1 MQTTSRS
8 AALCLCIFIAY
19 HLPAM
24 AAVHRPD
31 YGIDAPGV
39 VRNLF
44 LVGII
49 GISAWALTLLGATSG
64 QFAIPKP
71 ILVITGMG
79 MTTGIGCSLMGAWM
93 LWHSKV
99 GKLRSRERLL
109 DRIAWSGDEQ
119 VLDVG
124 CGRGLIVIGAA
135 KRLTT
140 GRATGI
146 DIWQAQDL
154 TRNGPEAV
162 LENARRERVAER
174 VAVQTADVRNLPFVD
189 DSFDIVVSNAV
200 IHNLYKASDRD
211 QAIREI
217 ARVLKPG
224 GRALIED
231 IRHHRQYA
239 RTFSQNGCTDL
250 RKVGSI
256 IVYIFFM
263 LITFGSLRPA
273 TLIARKS

>member
-1 MQTTSRS
+1 M
-8 AALCLCIFIAY
+8 
-19 HLPAM
+19 
-24 AAVHRPD
+24 
-31 YGIDAPGV
+31 
-39 VRNLF
+39 
-44 LVGII
+44 
-49 GISAWALTLLGATSG
+49 
-64 QFAIPKP
+64 
-71 ILVITGMG
+71 LVITGMG
-79 MTTGIGCSLMGAWM
+79 MTTGIGCSLMGACM

-109 DRIAWSGDEQ
+109 DRVAWCGDEQ

-174 VAVQTADVRNLPFVD
+174 VAVQTADVRKLPFVD
-189 DSFDIVVSNAV
+189 GSFDIVLSNAV

-211 QAIREI
+211 QAIHEI

-239 RTFSQNGCTDL
+239 GTFSQNGCTHV

-256 IVYIFFM
+256 IVYIFLM
-263 LITFGSLRPA
+263 LVTFGSLRPA

>member
-1 MQTTSRS
+1 FVSRRNYRH
-8 AALCLCIFIAY
+8 LC
-19 HLPAM
+19 M
-24 AAVHRPD
+24 
-31 YGIDAPGV
+31 GIDAAWRDIWTICNPKAGPRDHWNGNDDGDWVQLDGCLDAMAQQSRQIAKPGT
-39 VRNLF
+39 
-44 LVGII
+44 
-49 GISAWALTLLGATSG
+49 A
-64 QFAIPKP
+64 
-71 ILVITGMG
+71 
-79 MTTGIGCSLMGAWM
+79 
-93 LWHSKV
+93 
-99 GKLRSRERLL
+99 LL

-119 VLDVG
+119 VVDVG
-124 CGRGLIVIGAA
+124 WGRGLIMIGGA

-174 VAVQTADVRNLPFVD
+174 VDVQTADVRKLPFVD
-189 DSFDIVVSNAV
+189 GSFDIVVSNAV
-200 IHNLYKASDRD
+200 IPNLYKASDRG
-211 QAIREI
+211 QALREI
-217 ARVLKPG
+217 ARGLKPG

>member
-1 MQTTSRS
+1 MCPV
-8 AALCLCIFIAY
+8 AAI
-19 HLPAM
+19 
-24 AAVHRPD
+24 HRPD

-44 LVGII
+44 LFGFI
-49 GISAWALTLLGATSG
+49 GISAWALTLLGATFG
-64 QFAIPKP
+64 QLAIPKP
-71 ILVITGMG
+71 ILVMTGMG
-79 MTTGIGCSLMGAWM
+79 MTTGIACSLMGAWM

-99 GKLRSRERLL
+99 GKLRNREQLL

-154 TRNGPEAV
+154 TNNGPEGV

-174 VAVQTADVRNLPFVD
+174 VAVQTADVRKLPFGD
-189 DSFDIVVSNAV
+189 SSFDVVVSNAV

-224 GRALIED
+224 GRAVIAD

-239 RTFSQNGCTDL
+239 RTFSQNGCADL
-250 RKVGSI
+250 QKVGSI
-256 IVYIFFM
+256 IVYVFFT

-273 TLIARKS
+273 TLIARKSSKSR